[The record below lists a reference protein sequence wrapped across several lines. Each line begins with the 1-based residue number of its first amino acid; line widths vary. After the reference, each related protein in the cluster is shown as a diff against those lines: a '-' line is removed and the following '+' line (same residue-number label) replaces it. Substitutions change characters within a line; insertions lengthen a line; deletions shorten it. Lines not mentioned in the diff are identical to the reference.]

1 MRGTGEAEVAK
12 SVPGGVRTE
21 RPSQRRALKIS
32 GFRAAGV
39 STAGLADHVDEIIT
53 ILGLDYLR
61 PLKSLKGADDG
72 YVDWAASPI
81 DAYSLRHAS
90 PRDGQVLAAFEKAC
104 EAARNIEDD
113 WDSDCMALK
122 RAKTDG
128 GIFYTFGNGR
138 IVFID
143 PKRGLLHIAY
153 TGPTNG
159 VRVQR

>member
-1 MRGTGEAEVAK
+1 MRGTGEVEVAK

-21 RPSQRRALKIS
+21 RSSQRRALKIP

-39 STAGLADHVDEIIT
+39 STAGLADHVGEIIT

-61 PLKSLKGADDG
+61 PLKALNGADDG
-72 YVDWAASPI
+72 YVDWVASPI
-81 DAYSLRHAS
+81 DVYSLRRISAG
-90 PRDGQVLAAFEKAC
+90 DGQVLAAFEKAC

-153 TGPTNG
+153 TGPANG
-159 VRVQR
+159 ARVHR